1 MANWKDVTSYSQSH
15 PRGTVEPKS
24 WELAGSSPRIVV
36 TRYRGAPGWYL
47 RTEGLDL
54 VHLGEDLERAKA
66 EAVRLV
72 RERLTR
78 MLDSLPPSDPWLPIE
93 ECGELE
99 AGEYLVRMKHAD
111 TETLVVPVCELITI
125 ARWSGAEWQV
135 RIVDAERYYYRA
147 DHITHVHR
155 MGPIRG
161 PEEG

>member
-1 MANWKDVTSYSQSH
+1 MANWQDVTSYSQSH

-36 TRYRGAPGWYL
+36 TRYLGAPGWYL

-78 MLDSLPPSDPWLPIE
+78 MLDSLPPSVPWRPIE

-99 AGEYLVRMKHAD
+99 RGRYLVQLRSGAQIVA
-111 TETLVVPVCELITI
+111 L
-125 ARWSGAEWQV
+125 WSGDSEGWVLRQ
-135 RIVDAERYYYRA
+135 RDLDEFDSPR
-147 DHITHVHR
+147 DITHVHQ
-155 MGPIRG
+155 MGLIRG
-161 PEEG
+161 PGEG

>member
-1 MANWKDVTSYSQSH
+1 MANWQDVTSYSQSH

-36 TRYRGAPGWYL
+36 TRYLGAPGWYL

-78 MLDSLPPSDPWLPIE
+78 MLDSLPPSVPWRPIE
-93 ECGELE
+93 ECGEL
-99 AGEYLVRMKHAD
+99 ARGRYLVQLRSGAQ
-111 TETLVVPVCELITI
+111 LVAL
-125 ARWSGAEWQV
+125 WSGDSEGWVLRQ
-135 RIVDAERYYYRA
+135 RDLDEFDSPR
-147 DHITHVHR
+147 DITHVHQ

-161 PEEG
+161 PEENSNA

>member
-1 MANWKDVTSYSQSH
+1 MADWKDVTSYSQSN

-24 WELAGSSPRIVV
+24 WELAGSAPRIVV
-36 TRYRGAPGWYL
+36 TRYLGAPGWYL

-72 RERLTR
+72 RERLAR
-78 MLDSLPPSDPWLPIE
+78 MLDSLPPSDPWVPIE

-99 AGEYLVRMKHAD
+99 RGRYLVQLRSGAQIVA
-111 TETLVVPVCELITI
+111 L
-125 ARWSGAEWQV
+125 WSGDSEGWVLRQ
-135 RIVDAERYYYRA
+135 RDLDEFDSPR
-147 DHITHVHR
+147 DITHVHQ

-161 PEEG
+161 PGEG